1 MATRQGALQS
11 LAEFAQSMRDEGIVT
26 NPYCRF
32 PLSTMQA
39 ATPHPSLSP
48 YPGPSPNS
56 NSNPNPSPDPN
67 PNLNPNPAPEQA
79 AMVSVT
85 EAVAARDERLQA

>member
-39 ATPHPSLSP
+39 PTPHPSLSP
-48 YPGPSPNS
+48 YPGPGHDPSPSPSPSPSPN
-56 NSNPNPSPDPN
+56 PKP
-67 PNLNPNPAPEQA
+67 
-79 AMVSVT
+79 
-85 EAVAARDERLQA
+85 

>member
-39 ATPHPSLSP
+39 ATRHPSLSP
-48 YPGPSPNS
+48 HT
-56 NSNPNPSPDPN
+56 
-67 PNLNPNPAPEQA
+67 LALALAPALTLTLTLTLALTLTLTLTLTLSLAPTLTPTRCA
-79 AMVSVT
+79 W
-85 EAVAARDERLQA
+85 